1 MTWIQHQKFLRLLKY
16 GIKYSVEGGGIAR
29 ESVIL
34 HISRRRK
41 EMEDKKENGPV
52 ERR

>member
-1 MTWIQHQKFLRLLKY
+1 MDLIF
-16 GIKYSVEGGGIAR
+16 EGGGGGVAV

-41 EMEDKKENGPV
+41 EMEDKEENGPV
-52 ERR
+52 ESR